1 MRAMSKVTAL
11 AAVAA
16 MSIGAGAA
24 QARNGADDPA
34 GHHRGRGADDVQP
47 HFKHGAD
54 DRAGHHRHGRGHD
67 DGPNHR

>member
-1 MRAMSKVTAL
+1 MRTTGKLAAL

-34 GHHRGRGADDVQP
+34 GHHQGRGADDVQP
-47 HFKHGAD
+47 H
-54 DRAGHHRHGRGHD
+54 HHHHHHHHRGHD